1 MDPEDRSFTVEASS
15 VGVTGGR
22 YINRAPRRSALKAA
36 RILFDSSEA
45 KAGKLD
51 QLRVQMRETTMGS
64 PDRLFAYEA
73 TKKKVNKTVNIAGN
87 EVNIRQEINLSKVPL
102 FHGDGVR
109 KKPLRFKANKTKTK
123 TKGGGSMLSTDTKE
137 DGDTIE
143 AFYERGTDKKEYRY
157 MLIDAHKE
165 EIDRNIDTNKK
176 GEKSGPV
183 IQSEISF
190 LPGGSGN
197 DLHYSAIGSGLN
209 AVAPHLSST
218 IYRPTSRDLL
228 FPDTPKYIA
237 ITYRIDHSM
246 GPDFGHVKIMGMK
259 RADTKEVDAIQAA
272 EKEGAVTEQNT
283 TAKKEREIVLT
294 FYYDVT
300 DDDGTIVYTLPHDK
314 WDDFPSYITIP
325 YYIQVDPT
333 KTDGNEHHTYT
344 TEPEMETGDMQLP
357 AEFSVPNGRK
367 DNSGKPSKG
376 TKAIEIAY
384 VVKPRSSLEVKKIR
398 LDP

>member
-1 MDPEDRSFTVEASS
+1 
-15 VGVTGGR
+15 
-22 YINRAPRRSALKAA
+22 
-36 RILFDSSEA
+36 
-45 KAGKLD
+45 
-51 QLRVQMRETTMGS
+51 
-64 PDRLFAYEA
+64 
-73 TKKKVNKTVNIAGN
+73 
-87 EVNIRQEINLSKVPL
+87 VNIRQEINLSKVPL

-109 KKPLRFKANKTKTK
+109 KKPLRFKANKTKTKTK

-237 ITYRIDHSM
+237 ITYKVDHSM